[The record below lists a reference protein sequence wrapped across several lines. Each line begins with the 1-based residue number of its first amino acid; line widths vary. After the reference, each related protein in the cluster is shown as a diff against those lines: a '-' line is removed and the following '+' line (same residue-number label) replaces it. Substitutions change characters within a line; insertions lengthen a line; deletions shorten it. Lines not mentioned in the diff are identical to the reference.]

1 MMRLGIPIEAAYL
14 LILTCLIFFA
24 AVATGYGQWASSR
37 AASIQQQQ
45 RIRIVNSRVRSSWWL
60 IGIFAV
66 AFWLGQGALL
76 VVFAFI
82 SFFLLREFIALTP
95 THYTDHWALVIAFY
109 VAIPVQYLL
118 IAYEQYLFF
127 TIFIP
132 VYLFLLLP
140 VVMAASHDTDRYLE
154 RVAKVQWGIML
165 AIFCVSHAPAISL
178 LDFNRFSSN
187 GPLMLV
193 YFLMMVFFADL
204 FAVLMSSILG
214 GRPLQSNPNKT
225 VKGTLAGSAMTLLC
239 GLALFWLTPF
249 RLWQA
254 GLMTLAIIIAALMG
268 DLVISSVK
276 KSLGASY
283 RSAEDDVYIT
293 RGVLERM
300 APLTFAAPVF
310 YHLIVIFFMN

>member
-1 MMRLGIPIEAAYL
+1 MMRLGIHLEEAYL
-14 LILTCLIFFA
+14 LILTGLIILA
-24 AVATGYGQWASSR
+24 AIATGYGQWASSR
-37 AASIQQQQ
+37 ATSIQQQQ
-45 RIRIVNSRVRSSWWL
+45 RIRVVNSRVRQAWWM
-60 IGIFAV
+60 ICIFAV

-76 VVFAFI
+76 VVFAFF

-109 VAIPVQYLL
+109 VAIPLQYLL
-118 IAYEQYLFF
+118 IACEQYLFF
-127 TIFIP
+127 TLFIP

-140 VVMAASHDTDRYLE
+140 VVMAATHDTDRYLE
-154 RVAKVQWGIML
+154 RVAKVQWGLML
-165 AIFCVSHAPAISL
+165 AIFCVSHAPAITL
-178 LDFNRFSSN
+178 LDFNRYSSN

-193 YFLMMVFFADL
+193 YFLLVVFLADL
-204 FAVLMSSILG
+204 FAVLMSSMLG

-225 VKGTLAGSAMTLLC
+225 VKGPAAGSAITLVA

-254 GLMTLAIIIAALMG
+254 GLMTVAVIVAALMG

-276 KSLGASY
+276 KSLGAGY
-283 RSAEDDVYIT
+283 HGTDDVYLT

-310 YHLIVIFFMN
+310 YHLTVIFFMN

>member
-1 MMRLGIPIEAAYL
+1 MRLGFHLEEAYL
-14 LILTCLIFFA
+14 LILAGLVLLSA
-24 AVATGYGQWASSR
+24 AATGYGIWASGR
-37 AASIQQQQ
+37 AATAEQQ
-45 RIRIVNSRVRSSWWL
+45 RRVRIVNSRVRSAWWL
-60 IGIFAV
+60 IAIFVV

-76 VVFAFI
+76 TVFAI
-82 SFFLLREFIALTP
+82 LSFFVLREVIALTP

-118 IAYEQYLFF
+118 IAFEQYWFF
-127 TIFIP
+127 TLFIP

-140 VVMAASHDTDRYLE
+140 VIMAATHDTDRYLE

-165 AIFCVSHAPAISL
+165 SIFCLSHAPAISL
-178 LDFNRFSSN
+178 LDFTRFNSS

-193 YFLMMVFFADL
+193 YFLLVTFLSDL
-204 FAVLMSSILG
+204 FAVLMSSVLG
-214 GRPLQSNPNKT
+214 GKPLQSNPNKT
-225 VKGTLAGSAMTLLC
+225 TKGVAVGSLIALLA
-239 GLALFWLTPF
+239 GLALYWLSPF

-254 GLMTLAIIIAALMG
+254 GLMSLAIIAAEIMG

-283 RSAEDDVYIT
+283 PEGDDIYIT
-293 RGVLERM
+293 RGILERM

-310 YHLIVIFFMN
+310 YHLTVIFFMN